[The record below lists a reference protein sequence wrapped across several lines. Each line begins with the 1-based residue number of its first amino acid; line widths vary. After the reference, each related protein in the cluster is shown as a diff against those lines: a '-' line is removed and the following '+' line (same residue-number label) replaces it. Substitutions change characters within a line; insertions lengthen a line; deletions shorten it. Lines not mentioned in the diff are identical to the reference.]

1 MKVGND
7 IVRKEMENF
16 GKIIKEE
23 DYQQIKKKM
32 CKKDDYF
39 TEKELNK
46 FVVNL
51 S

>member
-7 IVRKEMENF
+7 VVRNEVMYF

-23 DYQQIKKKM
+23 DYQRIKKKM

-46 FVVNL
+46 FVINL